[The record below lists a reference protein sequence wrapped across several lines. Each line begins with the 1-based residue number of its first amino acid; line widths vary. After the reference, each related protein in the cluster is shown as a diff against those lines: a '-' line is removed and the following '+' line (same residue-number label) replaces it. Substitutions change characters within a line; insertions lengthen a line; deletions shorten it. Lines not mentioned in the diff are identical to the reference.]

1 MVALR
6 SRRLETVLGTHLDD
20 LQYQHLETLVTNQ
33 VSEAFDLDFKATLY
47 GNADRDRR
55 DLATD
60 VAALANTAGG
70 LLVLG
75 IEEDDQARAVAAPG
89 VAVSDDEIRRIL
101 QVVGSLVVPLP
112 VFEPLPIRKPGESG
126 HGFIVVAVT
135 RSALSPHAVIVNQ
148 GFRYPRRNGT
158 TTRYLSEP
166 EVASAYGERFAGARR
181 QVARIEEV
189 EQEALQRLDTSGPP
203 WVVVSLVPDLPGD
216 LLITGEAFRT
226 FAQEITG
233 QSATVIPGGIN
244 FRRPSVGRR
253 RLLADGTSDSSPQAK
268 WVSLEL
274 HTDGSGACSLSVP
287 DLMDRR
293 RPEASREGEPL
304 HQRVGDESL
313 VIAVISG
320 LLLLA
325 KHARNR
331 AAAGGNAL
339 MRGQIYPISPQRPT
353 GLGHTRHYGVPDPL
367 GDRELIVPPP
377 AAEAAAE
384 LDDLAQPGPVL
395 AAAAAQLVNEI
406 GQAFG
411 VAEMGQLSRDGQ
423 IRQPYWS
430 QQQIIRWAEQNGIE
444 VTNDTIT

>member
-6 SRRLETVLGTHLDD
+6 SRRLETVLGTNLDD

-47 GNADRDRR
+47 GNADRDRHA
-55 DLATD
+55 LATD

-70 LLVLG
+70 LLILG
-75 IEEDDQARAVAAPG
+75 VEEDDQARASAAPG

-112 VFEPLPIRKPGESG
+112 VFEPLSICKPGDGG

-135 RSALSPHAVIVNQ
+135 RSALAPHAVIVNQ

-166 EVASAYGERFAGARR
+166 EVASAYGERLAGAQR

-189 EQEALQRLDTSGPP
+189 EQQALQRLDTSGLP
-203 WVVVSLVPDLPGD
+203 WVVVSLVPDLPGN

-233 QSATVIPGGIN
+233 QSATVIPADIN

-253 RLLADGTSDSSPQAK
+253 RLLADGTSDSSPLAK
-268 WVSLEL
+268 WASLEL
-274 HTDGSGACSLSVP
+274 RTDGSGAYSLCVLN
-287 DLMDRR
+287 LMERQR
-293 RPEASREGEPL
+293 QELPGEGEPL

-313 VIAVISG
+313 AIAVISG
-320 LLLLA
+320 LFSLA
-325 KHARNR
+325 KHARDR

-339 MRGQIYPISPQRPT
+339 MRAQIYPISPQHPT
-353 GLGHTRHYGVPDPL
+353 GLGHTRAYGFPDPL
-367 GDRELIVPPP
+367 GDRELMVPPP

-395 AAAAAQLVNEI
+395 AAAAAHLVNEI

-423 IRQPYWS
+423 IRRPYWS
-430 QQQIIRWAEQNGIE
+430 QQQIILWAEQNGIE
-444 VTNDTIT
+444 VSDDTIT

>member
-1 MVALR
+1 M
-6 SRRLETVLGTHLDD
+6 
-20 LQYQHLETLVTNQ
+20 LVTNQ

-47 GNADRDRR
+47 GNADRDRHA
-55 DLATD
+55 LATD

-112 VFEPLPIRKPGESG
+112 VFEPLPIREPGESG
-126 HGFIVVAVT
+126 HGFIVVAVS
-135 RSALSPHAVIVNQ
+135 RSALAPHAVIVNQ

-166 EVASAYGERFAGARR
+166 EVASAYGERFAGAQR
-181 QVARIEEV
+181 QVARIEEI
-189 EQEALQRLDTSGPP
+189 EHEALQRLDTSGLP

-216 LLITGEAFRT
+216 LLITGEAFKT

-233 QSATVIPGGIN
+233 QAAAVIPTGIS
-244 FRRPSVGRR
+244 FRRPRVGRR
-253 RLLADGTSDSSPQAK
+253 RLLADGNSGSSPQAE
-268 WVSLEL
+268 WASLEL
-274 HTDGSGACSLSVP
+274 HTDGSGACSLCVL
-287 DLMDRR
+287 DLMERHR
-293 RPEASREGEPL
+293 QGMSGEGEPL
-304 HQRVGDESL
+304 HQRVGDEAL
-313 VIAVISG
+313 AIAVISG
-320 LLLLA
+320 LLFLA
-325 KHARNR
+325 KHARDR

-339 MRGQIYPISPQRPT
+339 MRAQIYPISPQRPT
-353 GLGHTRHYGVPDPL
+353 GLGHTRHYGFPDPL
-367 GDRELIVPPP
+367 GDRELTARPP

-384 LDDLAQPGPVL
+384 LDDIAQVGPVL
-395 AAAAAQLVNEI
+395 AAATAQLVNEI

-423 IRQPYWS
+423 IRRPYWS
-430 QQQIIRWAEQNGIE
+430 DQQIIRWAEQNGIE

>member
-1 MVALR
+1 VVALR
-6 SRRLETVLGTHLDD
+6 SHRLETVLGTNLDD

-47 GNADRDRR
+47 GGGDRDRNA
-55 DLATD
+55 LATD

-70 LLVLG
+70 LLILG
-75 IEEDDQARAVAAPG
+75 IEEDDQARASAAPG
-89 VAVSDDEIRRIL
+89 VTVSDAQIRRIL

-112 VFEPLPIRKPGESG
+112 VFEPLPIRKPGDGG

-135 RSALSPHAVIVNQ
+135 RSALAPHAVIVNQ

-166 EVASAYGERFAGARR
+166 EVASAYGERLAGAQR

-189 EQEALQRLDTSGPP
+189 EQEALQRLDRSGPP
-203 WVVVSLVPDLPGD
+203 WVIVSLVPDLPGN

-226 FAQEITG
+226 FALEITG
-233 QSATVIPGGIN
+233 QSATVIPAGLN
-244 FRRPSVGRR
+244 FQRPSVGRR
-253 RLLADGTSDSSPQAK
+253 RLLADGTSDSSPLAK
-268 WVSLEL
+268 WASLEL
-274 HTDGSGACSLSVP
+274 HTDGSGACSLCVP
-287 DLMDRR
+287 NLMEGQRQEIR
-293 RPEASREGEPL
+293 GEAEP

-313 VIAVISG
+313 AIAVISG
-320 LLLLA
+320 LLSLA
-325 KHARNR
+325 KHARDR

-339 MRGQIYPISPQRPT
+339 MRAQIYPISPERRT
-353 GLGHTRHYGVPDPL
+353 GLGHTRFHTFPDPL
-367 GDRELIVPPP
+367 GDRELMVPPP
-377 AAEAAAE
+377 AAEAAAQ

-411 VAEMGQLSRDGQ
+411 VAEMRQLSRDGQ
-423 IRQPYWS
+423 IRRPNWS

-444 VTNDTIT
+444 VVSDG